1 MVFWVFFFFYPQ
13 SDVNNANIQKF
24 IHNILIEI
32 HAECIKH
39 LAEWGQIVSQGEA
52 FVELRNRKNRFSS

>member
-1 MVFWVFFFFYPQ
+1 M
-13 SDVNNANIQKF
+13 NNANIQKF